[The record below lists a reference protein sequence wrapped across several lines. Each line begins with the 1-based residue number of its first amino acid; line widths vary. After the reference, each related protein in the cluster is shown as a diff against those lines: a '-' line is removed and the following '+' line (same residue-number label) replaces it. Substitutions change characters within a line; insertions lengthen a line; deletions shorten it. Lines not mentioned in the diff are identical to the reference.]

1 MMPSTLLPARTGS
14 ASRPRKKPQARV
26 PPNHTSPP
34 GIVPAHFFT
43 APKGNARL
51 YITAKGLYVAWLN
64 GVRVGDMVLAPGSFT
79 GDKHLGAQTYD
90 VTPLLHEG
98 ENELLITLGDGW
110 HRSTSG
116 VDGGRNLF
124 GDTLG
129 VLFQLEVDGK
139 AVCVSDTDMRATQR
153 GPIRQND
160 MQQGEVYDAR
170 LEGELTGWHGVRT
183 DKNDLPLV
191 GIHKFF
197 VLYWKFY
204 TQRNTTLRV

>member
-1 MMPSTLLPARTGS
+1 MMPSTLLSARTGS

-26 PPNHTSPP
+26 PPNYPPPTSYLRK
-34 GIVPAHFFT
+34 IFT
-43 APKGNARL
+43 VPKGNARL

-139 AVCVSDTDMRATQR
+139 AVCVSDADMRVTQR

-170 LEGELTGWHGVRT
+170 LEGELIGWHGVRT

>member
-1 MMPSTLLPARTGS
+1 
-14 ASRPRKKPQARV
+14 
-26 PPNHTSPP
+26 
-34 GIVPAHFFT
+34 
-43 APKGNARL
+43 
-51 YITAKGLYVAWLN
+51 
-64 GVRVGDMVLAPGSFT
+64 MVLAPGSFT

-139 AVCVSDTDMRATQR
+139 AVCVSDADMRATQR

-183 DKNDLPLV
+183 DKNDLSLV

>member
-1 MMPSTLLPARTGS
+1 MPSTLLSARTGS

-34 GIVPAHFFT
+34 ASYLRIFFT

-139 AVCVSDTDMRATQR
+139 AVCVSDADMRATQR

>member
-1 MMPSTLLPARTGS
+1 MMPSTLLPARTES
-14 ASRPRKKPQARV
+14 ASRLRKKPQARV
-26 PPNHTSPP
+26 PPNHTSPRR
-34 GIVPAHFFT
+34 IVPAHFFT

-90 VTPLLHEG
+90 VTPLLHED

-129 VLFQLEVDGK
+129 VLFQLEMDGK
-139 AVCVSDTDMRATQR
+139 AVCVSDADMRATQR

>member
-1 MMPSTLLPARTGS
+1 MYALVIWSWLP
-14 ASRPRKKPQARV
+14 
-26 PPNHTSPP
+26 
-34 GIVPAHFFT
+34 
-43 APKGNARL
+43 
-51 YITAKGLYVAWLN
+51 VAL
-64 GVRVGDMVLAPGSFT
+64 P

-139 AVCVSDTDMRATQR
+139 AVCVSDADMRATQR

-160 MQQGEVYDAR
+160 MQQGEIYDAR

>member
-1 MMPSTLLPARTGS
+1 MMPSTLLPARTES
-14 ASRPRKKPQARV
+14 ASRLRKKPQARV
-26 PPNHTSPP
+26 PPNHTSPRH
-34 GIVPAHFFT
+34 IVPAQNLFT

-139 AVCVSDTDMRATQR
+139 A
-153 GPIRQND
+153 
-160 MQQGEVYDAR
+160 
-170 LEGELTGWHGVRT
+170 
-183 DKNDLPLV
+183 
-191 GIHKFF
+191 
-197 VLYWKFY
+197 
-204 TQRNTTLRV
+204 

>member
-1 MMPSTLLPARTGS
+1 MMPSTLLPARTES

-26 PPNHTSPP
+26 PPNHTSPRR
-34 GIVPAHFFT
+34 IVPAQNFFT
-43 APKGNARL
+43 APKGNAQL

-139 AVCVSDTDMRATQR
+139 AVCVSDADMRATQR

-197 VLYWKFY
+197 VLY
-204 TQRNTTLRV
+204 

>member
-1 MMPSTLLPARTGS
+1 
-14 ASRPRKKPQARV
+14 
-26 PPNHTSPP
+26 
-34 GIVPAHFFT
+34 
-43 APKGNARL
+43 
-51 YITAKGLYVAWLN
+51 
-64 GVRVGDMVLAPGSFT
+64 MVLAPGSFT

-90 VTPLLHEG
+90 VTPLLHED

-116 VDGGRNLF
+116 VDG
-124 GDTLG
+124 
-129 VLFQLEVDGK
+129 K
-139 AVCVSDTDMRATQR
+139 AVCVSDADMRATQR

>member
-1 MMPSTLLPARTGS
+1 
-14 ASRPRKKPQARV
+14 
-26 PPNHTSPP
+26 
-34 GIVPAHFFT
+34 
-43 APKGNARL
+43 
-51 YITAKGLYVAWLN
+51 
-64 GVRVGDMVLAPGSFT
+64 MVLAPGSFT

-139 AVCVSDTDMRATQR
+139 AVCVSDADMRATQR

-183 DKNDLPLV
+183 DKNDPSLV

-204 TQRNTTLRV
+204 TPRNTTLRV

>member
-1 MMPSTLLPARTGS
+1 MNPETEAIDIPGDDAINAFAR
-14 ASRPRKKPQARV
+14 PNWERKQAEKEAAGKG
-26 PPNHTSPP
+26 TAELSPP
-34 GIVPAHFFT
+34 TSYLRKIFT

-51 YITAKGLYVAWLN
+51 YITAKGLHVAWLN

-139 AVCVSDTDMRATQR
+139 A
-153 GPIRQND
+153 
-160 MQQGEVYDAR
+160 
-170 LEGELTGWHGVRT
+170 
-183 DKNDLPLV
+183 
-191 GIHKFF
+191 
-197 VLYWKFY
+197 
-204 TQRNTTLRV
+204 

>member
-1 MMPSTLLPARTGS
+1 MNPETEAIDIPGDDAINAFVRPNWECKQAEKEAAGKGAAEPYKPPPHRTC
-14 ASRPRKKPQARV
+14 AK
-26 PPNHTSPP
+26 
-34 GIVPAHFFT
+34 FFT

-124 GDTLG
+124 GDTRG
-129 VLFQLEVDGK
+129 VLFQQEVDGK
-139 AVCVSDTDMRATQR
+139 A
-153 GPIRQND
+153 
-160 MQQGEVYDAR
+160 
-170 LEGELTGWHGVRT
+170 
-183 DKNDLPLV
+183 
-191 GIHKFF
+191 
-197 VLYWKFY
+197 
-204 TQRNTTLRV
+204 

>member
-1 MMPSTLLPARTGS
+1 MPSTLLPARTES
-14 ASRPRKKPQARV
+14 ASRLREKPQARV
-26 PPNHTSPP
+26 PPNHTSPRH
-34 GIVPAHFFT
+34 IVPAQNLFT

-139 AVCVSDTDMRATQR
+139 A
-153 GPIRQND
+153 
-160 MQQGEVYDAR
+160 
-170 LEGELTGWHGVRT
+170 
-183 DKNDLPLV
+183 
-191 GIHKFF
+191 
-197 VLYWKFY
+197 
-204 TQRNTTLRV
+204 

>member
-1 MMPSTLLPARTGS
+1 M
-14 ASRPRKKPQARV
+14 
-26 PPNHTSPP
+26 
-34 GIVPAHFFT
+34 
-43 APKGNARL
+43 PKGNARL

-139 AVCVSDTDMRATQR
+139 AVCVSDADMRVTQR

-170 LEGELTGWHGVRT
+170 LEGELIGWHGVRT